1 MNTCS
6 ICLDEF
12 PNSEQHVQ
20 LPCCHKYHFKCI
32 FDNMKRG
39 IKPNECPMCREEIK
53 DYNNLL
59 IQTDP
64 STLTNL
70 KKSQKEVINMHNQL
84 VNQLENNKKINFNNF
99 VELLQTIN
107 NNTNILITRMRTE
120 HTNEEQTVFRT
131 RSHSGTIWSN
141 FRQFAREAYQLYE

>member
-12 PNSEQHVQ
+12 TNSEQHVQ

-84 VNQLENNKKINFNNF
+84 VNQLEI
-99 VELLQTIN
+99 
-107 NNTNILITRMRTE
+107 
-120 HTNEEQTVFRT
+120 
-131 RSHSGTIWSN
+131 
-141 FRQFAREAYQLYE
+141 